1 MDAQMGRRFGLSPY
15 FVIIDS
21 ATKAVETVPNPGG
34 HGGRGAGVQ
43 AVVLAISKGVDVVLT
58 GYCSPMAEKHLTD
71 QGIRVVAGVEGT
83 VGGAVARYLSGELV
97 ASGSVETRTGPGF
110 ARPGGAVLVRAC
122 KSSARQFVGLLPILV
137 SVILLIGLFN
147 AFVSR
152 ELLSGIFSGHAV
164 LDTLWGACFGSVIA
178 GNPINSYIIG
188 GELLDYGVSLF
199 AVTALVISWVSV
211 GLIQLPAE
219 MVALGKK
226 FAVVRTA
233 ASFVMAVIIAMATVT
248 MVNFFVR

>member
-1 MDAQMGRRFGLSPY
+1 
-15 FVIIDS
+15 
-21 ATKAVETVPNPGG
+21 
-34 HGGRGAGVQ
+34 
-43 AVVLAISKGVDVVLT
+43 
-58 GYCSPMAEKHLTD
+58 
-71 QGIRVVAGVEGT
+71 
-83 VGGAVARYLSGELV
+83 
-97 ASGSVETRTGPGF
+97 
-110 ARPGGAVLVRAC
+110 
-122 KSSARQFVGLLPILV
+122 
-137 SVILLIGLFN
+137 
-147 AFVSR
+147 VSR